1 MIKRL
6 QHFVKDE
13 SEDESSFSESEE
25 ELNSNKIK
33 EEILEKNSE
42 KEHKEIFYSE
52 NNLEI
57 INVEEKK
64 PKDNKK
70 KIQNLP

>member
-25 ELNSNKIK
+25 ELNSNKVN
-33 EEILEKNSE
+33 EEILEKISE
-42 KEHKEIFYSE
+42 NEHKEIFYSE
-52 NNLEI
+52 NNLEMN
-57 INVEEKK
+57 NVKEKK
-64 PKDNKK
+64 PKENKK